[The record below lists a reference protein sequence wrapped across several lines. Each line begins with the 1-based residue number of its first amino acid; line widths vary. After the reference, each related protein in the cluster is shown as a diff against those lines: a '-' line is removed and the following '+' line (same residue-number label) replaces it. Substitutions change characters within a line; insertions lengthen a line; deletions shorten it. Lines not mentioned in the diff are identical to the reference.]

1 MEFHINYKAAA
12 KKAGIAAVII
22 AVLGGAGSWYHHSQ
36 EKAMHLQQ
44 QQARTALVTAQA
56 SSRSL
61 TLLDENAIRSIT
73 AEAIGQDETAITFKQ
88 IALTNAADAR
98 DGSKKDKERDK
109 KGGRTAI
116 SARRASPRTSSAAR
130 SRRALNRASSQM
142 AMPQPMRRRR
152 RDLTPSHRN
161 RQCMRL
167 ISARSTAPTAMSAM
181 CAIASRSM
189 PYPARSSALQS
200 ESSLPKQRAVVSI
213 RQDGYHGFSSCPFF
227 MPALRGGS
235 DTPPLGWSQGN
246 AGARGP
252 LRSSP
257 GCG

>member
-22 AVLGGAGSWYHHSQ
+22 AVLGGAGAWYHHSQ
-36 EKAMHLQQ
+36 EKTMHLQQ

-109 KGGRTAI
+109 KGGEHRDKREKGQPKDEQRGQEPQGPESRQQPDGNAPADAPAPQGPDAQSPQQAMHAPDFRPVYRVNCNVGDVRYRVEI
-116 SARRASPRTSSAAR
+116 DAVSGKVIRAS
-130 SRRALNRASSQM
+130 
-142 AMPQPMRRRR
+142 
-152 RDLTPSHRN
+152 
-161 RQCMRL
+161 
-167 ISARSTAPTAMSAM
+167 
-181 CAIASRSM
+181 
-189 PYPARSSALQS
+189 
-200 ESSLPKQRAVVSI
+200 V
-213 RQDGYHGFSSCPFF
+213 
-227 MPALRGGS
+227 
-235 DTPPLGWSQGN
+235 
-246 AGARGP
+246 
-252 LRSSP
+252 
-257 GCG
+257 

>member
-12 KKAGIAAVII
+12 KKAGIAAVVI

-109 KGGRTAI
+109 KGGEHRDKREKGQPRDEQRGQEPQGPQAPEARQQPD
-116 SARRASPRTSSAAR
+116 SAPADVPAPQGPDAQAPQQAMHAPDFRPVYRVNCNVGDVRYRVEIDAVSGKVLRAS
-130 SRRALNRASSQM
+130 
-142 AMPQPMRRRR
+142 
-152 RDLTPSHRN
+152 
-161 RQCMRL
+161 
-167 ISARSTAPTAMSAM
+167 
-181 CAIASRSM
+181 
-189 PYPARSSALQS
+189 
-200 ESSLPKQRAVVSI
+200 V
-213 RQDGYHGFSSCPFF
+213 
-227 MPALRGGS
+227 
-235 DTPPLGWSQGN
+235 
-246 AGARGP
+246 
-252 LRSSP
+252 
-257 GCG
+257 

>member
-22 AVLGGAGSWYHHSQ
+22 AVLGGAGAWYHHSQ

-109 KGGRTAI
+109 KGGEHRDKREKGQPKDEQRGQEPQGPESRQQPDGNAPADAPAPQGPDAQSPQQAMHAPDFRPVYRVNCNVGDVRYRVEI
-116 SARRASPRTSSAAR
+116 DAVSGKVIRAS
-130 SRRALNRASSQM
+130 
-142 AMPQPMRRRR
+142 
-152 RDLTPSHRN
+152 
-161 RQCMRL
+161 
-167 ISARSTAPTAMSAM
+167 
-181 CAIASRSM
+181 
-189 PYPARSSALQS
+189 
-200 ESSLPKQRAVVSI
+200 V
-213 RQDGYHGFSSCPFF
+213 
-227 MPALRGGS
+227 
-235 DTPPLGWSQGN
+235 
-246 AGARGP
+246 
-252 LRSSP
+252 
-257 GCG
+257 

>member
-22 AVLGGAGSWYHHSQ
+22 AVLGGAGAWYHHSQ
-36 EKAMHLQQ
+36 EKAMHLQ

-109 KGGRTAI
+109 KGGEHRDKREKGQPKDEQRGQEPQGPESRQQPDGNAPADAPAPQGPDAQSPQQAMHAPDFRPVYRVNCNVGDVRYRVEI
-116 SARRASPRTSSAAR
+116 DAVSGKVIRAS
-130 SRRALNRASSQM
+130 
-142 AMPQPMRRRR
+142 
-152 RDLTPSHRN
+152 
-161 RQCMRL
+161 
-167 ISARSTAPTAMSAM
+167 
-181 CAIASRSM
+181 
-189 PYPARSSALQS
+189 
-200 ESSLPKQRAVVSI
+200 V
-213 RQDGYHGFSSCPFF
+213 
-227 MPALRGGS
+227 
-235 DTPPLGWSQGN
+235 
-246 AGARGP
+246 
-252 LRSSP
+252 
-257 GCG
+257 

>member
-12 KKAGIAAVII
+12 KKAGIAAVVI

-109 KGGRTAI
+109 KGGEHRDKREKGQPKDEQRGQEPDGNAPADAPAPQGPDAQAPQQAMHAPDFRPVYRVNCNVGDVRYRVEI
-116 SARRASPRTSSAAR
+116 DAVSGKVIRAS
-130 SRRALNRASSQM
+130 
-142 AMPQPMRRRR
+142 
-152 RDLTPSHRN
+152 
-161 RQCMRL
+161 
-167 ISARSTAPTAMSAM
+167 
-181 CAIASRSM
+181 
-189 PYPARSSALQS
+189 
-200 ESSLPKQRAVVSI
+200 V
-213 RQDGYHGFSSCPFF
+213 
-227 MPALRGGS
+227 
-235 DTPPLGWSQGN
+235 
-246 AGARGP
+246 
-252 LRSSP
+252 
-257 GCG
+257 

>member
-109 KGGRTAI
+109 KGGEHRDKREKGQPKDEQRGQEPQGPESRQQPDGNAPADAPAPQGPDAQSPQQAMHAPDFRPVYRVNCNVGDVRYRVEI
-116 SARRASPRTSSAAR
+116 DAVSGKVLRAS
-130 SRRALNRASSQM
+130 
-142 AMPQPMRRRR
+142 
-152 RDLTPSHRN
+152 
-161 RQCMRL
+161 
-167 ISARSTAPTAMSAM
+167 
-181 CAIASRSM
+181 
-189 PYPARSSALQS
+189 
-200 ESSLPKQRAVVSI
+200 V
-213 RQDGYHGFSSCPFF
+213 
-227 MPALRGGS
+227 
-235 DTPPLGWSQGN
+235 
-246 AGARGP
+246 
-252 LRSSP
+252 
-257 GCG
+257 

>member
-109 KGGRTAI
+109 KGGEHRDKREKGQPKDEQRGQEPQGPESRQQPDGNAPADAPAPQGPDAQSPQQAMHAPDFRPVYRVNCNVGDVRYRVEI
-116 SARRASPRTSSAAR
+116 DAVSGKVIRAS
-130 SRRALNRASSQM
+130 
-142 AMPQPMRRRR
+142 
-152 RDLTPSHRN
+152 
-161 RQCMRL
+161 
-167 ISARSTAPTAMSAM
+167 
-181 CAIASRSM
+181 
-189 PYPARSSALQS
+189 
-200 ESSLPKQRAVVSI
+200 V
-213 RQDGYHGFSSCPFF
+213 
-227 MPALRGGS
+227 
-235 DTPPLGWSQGN
+235 
-246 AGARGP
+246 
-252 LRSSP
+252 
-257 GCG
+257 

>member
-22 AVLGGAGSWYHHSQ
+22 AVLGGAGAWYHHSQ
-36 EKAMHLQQ
+36 EKTMHLQQ

-109 KGGRTAI
+109 KGGERRDKREKGQPRDEQRGQEPQGPESRQQPDGNAPADAPAPQGPAAQAPQQAMHAPDFRPVYRVNCNVGDVRYRVEI
-116 SARRASPRTSSAAR
+116 DAVSGKVIRAS
-130 SRRALNRASSQM
+130 
-142 AMPQPMRRRR
+142 
-152 RDLTPSHRN
+152 
-161 RQCMRL
+161 
-167 ISARSTAPTAMSAM
+167 
-181 CAIASRSM
+181 
-189 PYPARSSALQS
+189 
-200 ESSLPKQRAVVSI
+200 V
-213 RQDGYHGFSSCPFF
+213 
-227 MPALRGGS
+227 
-235 DTPPLGWSQGN
+235 
-246 AGARGP
+246 
-252 LRSSP
+252 
-257 GCG
+257 

>member
-98 DGSKKDKERDK
+98 DGSKKDRERDK
-109 KGGRTAI
+109 KGGEHRDKREKGQPKDEQRGQEPQGPESRQQPDGNAPADAPAPQGPDAQSPQQAMHAPDFRPVYRVNCNVGDVRYRVEI
-116 SARRASPRTSSAAR
+116 DAVSGKVIRAS
-130 SRRALNRASSQM
+130 
-142 AMPQPMRRRR
+142 
-152 RDLTPSHRN
+152 
-161 RQCMRL
+161 
-167 ISARSTAPTAMSAM
+167 
-181 CAIASRSM
+181 
-189 PYPARSSALQS
+189 
-200 ESSLPKQRAVVSI
+200 V
-213 RQDGYHGFSSCPFF
+213 
-227 MPALRGGS
+227 
-235 DTPPLGWSQGN
+235 
-246 AGARGP
+246 
-252 LRSSP
+252 
-257 GCG
+257 

>member
-22 AVLGGAGSWYHHSQ
+22 AVLGGAGAWYHHSQ

-98 DGSKKDKERDK
+98 DGGKKDKEKDKKDGERRDK
-109 KGGRTAI
+109 REKGQPKDEQRAQEPQGPQAPEARQQPDG
-116 SARRASPRTSSAAR
+116 SAPADMPAPQGPDAQAPQQAMHAPDFRPVYRVNCNVGDVRYRVEIDAVSGKVLRAS
-130 SRRALNRASSQM
+130 
-142 AMPQPMRRRR
+142 
-152 RDLTPSHRN
+152 
-161 RQCMRL
+161 
-167 ISARSTAPTAMSAM
+167 
-181 CAIASRSM
+181 
-189 PYPARSSALQS
+189 
-200 ESSLPKQRAVVSI
+200 V
-213 RQDGYHGFSSCPFF
+213 
-227 MPALRGGS
+227 
-235 DTPPLGWSQGN
+235 
-246 AGARGP
+246 
-252 LRSSP
+252 
-257 GCG
+257 